1 MDRERDRVIPGGDGS
16 GTIARCISRVSR
28 SPRLQYLE
36 RFERAAVFRP
46 AGWRATVRSV
56 HDGRV
61 GASVEEQVE
70 AADAVMLC
78 RQMHGDRIDA
88 MAFTAPVIER
98 ADLLRFAET
107 SGLKKP
113 AAGRI
118 VDEVVS
124 AVANWPRFA
133 AQAGVTA
140 EDVGRIAKTHR
151 LALGAGRV

>member
-1 MDRERDRVIPGGDGS
+1 MDRERNRVIPGGDGS
-16 GTIARCISRVSR
+16 RTIARCISRVSR
-28 SPRLQYLE
+28 SPQLQYLE

-56 HDGRV
+56 HDGR
-61 GASVEEQVE
+61 SVEEQVE
-70 AADAVMLC
+70 AADAVVLC
-78 RQMHGDRIDA
+78 CQMHGDRIDA

-124 AVANWPRFA
+124 AVADWPRFA
-133 AQAGVTA
+133 MEAGVTA
-140 EDVGRIAKTHR
+140 ENVGRIAKTHR
-151 LALGAGRV
+151 LALGARWP